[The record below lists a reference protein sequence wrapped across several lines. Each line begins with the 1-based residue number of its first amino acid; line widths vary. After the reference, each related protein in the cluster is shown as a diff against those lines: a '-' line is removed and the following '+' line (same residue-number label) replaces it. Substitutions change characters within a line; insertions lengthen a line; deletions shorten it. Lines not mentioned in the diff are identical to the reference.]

1 MIGSST
7 GAAESSAAGF
17 RFLLVRLVGHGRSGL
32 ENQGS
37 YDLLSHCN
45 NINGKISHTGAL
57 NISSGTSTG
66 GDGGDTLK
74 DVVCGV
80 GGVIGA
86 GAACEECVEE
96 GVCGGSCW

>member
-7 GAAESSAAGF
+7 GAAESSATGF

-37 YDLLSHCN
+37 
-45 NINGKISHTGAL
+45 GAL
-57 NISSGTSTG
+57 NVSSGTSTG

-86 GAACEECVEE
+86 GAAACEECVEE
-96 GVCGGSCW
+96 GVCGGSGW

>member
-45 NINGKISHTGAL
+45 NKMGKDLIPEL
-57 NISSGTSTG
+57 
-66 GDGGDTLK
+66 
-74 DVVCGV
+74 
-80 GGVIGA
+80 
-86 GAACEECVEE
+86 
-96 GVCGGSCW
+96 